1 MLSATAFADRVGGVF
16 RSCSGAL
23 MTMHHPHSSFRLF
36 RFGNSL
42 RPVAASLV
50 IAVASLV
57 APVSADEAS
66 SVSGGAGDKA
76 TQVPSPQELMTARGF
91 VRYRGMWRTVQ
102 EIELIER
109 ADRANL
115 AQKEWVMRLERLR
128 KRLDD
133 PRQTEAAAEEIRE
146 ISDPFAVPAISAAI
160 GKERI
165 PRIRADYVEA
175 LSHIRAPEASMA
187 LVAVAIDHTDPET
200 RVLAVERLAGLAPEL
215 AAQAIVGALGGAD
228 NARINRAAEALGRL
242 GSASAVGPLINALET
257 EHVVV
262 VGGGAEGSTTA
273 TFTPSGGGLAM
284 GSGPKRQKTRVQNQ
298 RVLEALVRL
307 TGENFEWNPS
317 AWRAWLANRQAPP
330 DFDPRRG

>member
-1 MLSATAFADRVGGVF
+1 
-16 RSCSGAL
+16 
-23 MTMHHPHSSFRLF
+23 MT
-36 RFGNSL
+36 
-42 RPVAASLV
+42 
-50 IAVASLV
+50 
-57 APVSADEAS
+57 SADEAPAPPGASGS
-66 SVSGGAGDKA
+66 SADTA
-76 TQVPSPQELMTARGF
+76 TKVPSPQELMTARGF

-115 AQKEWVMRLERLR
+115 AQKEWVTRLERLR

-133 PRQTEAAAEEIRE
+133 PRQAEAAAEEIRE

-160 GKERI
+160 VKERM
-165 PRIRADYVEA
+165 PRPRADYVEA
-175 LSHIRAPEASMA
+175 LSHIRCPEAATA
-187 LVAVAIDHTDPET
+187 LVAVAVDHADPET
-200 RVLAVERLAGLAPEL
+200 RVLAVERLADLSPEM
-215 AAQAIVGALGGAD
+215 ASQAIVGALGGAD

-242 GSASAVGPLINALET
+242 GSASAIGPLINALET
-257 EHVVV
+257 EHVMV

-273 TFTPSGGGLAM
+273 TFTPSGGGLSM

-307 TGENFEWNPS
+307 TGENFEWDTA
-317 AWRAWLANRQAPP
+317 AWKTWLAHRQSPP